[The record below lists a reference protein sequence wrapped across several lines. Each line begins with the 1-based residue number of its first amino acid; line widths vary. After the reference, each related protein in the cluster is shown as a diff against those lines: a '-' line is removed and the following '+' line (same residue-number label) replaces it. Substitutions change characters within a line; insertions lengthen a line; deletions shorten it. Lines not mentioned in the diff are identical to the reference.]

1 MKRTVF
7 AFFFLLLAVCGNS
20 QVLTLQEAIDIALKN
35 NLDIEI
41 ARNNFEASDI
51 NNHISIAGG
60 LPEVFGSFTNR
71 ESLTTLNQ
79 RLNNGTTIKRPNNLT
94 NALNSGIEA
103 NYLLFNGWR
112 VRTTSRRL
120 EALERQ
126 SEVRVNLQ
134 VQNVV
139 AAVMVK
145 YYDIVRQD
153 SYINTIQQSIAV
165 TEQRKKL
172 VDARQSVGLANNA
185 DTYQAQL
192 DLTAS
197 QQELLSQDLIL
208 AQAKADLMN
217 LLMQRPDSIF
227 IVKDTIITSR
237 DVTIDQVKNNL
248 LNNPEFRSADQQIL
262 INELIVK
269 EIGAQRYPSVG
280 LLGGFNYNRN
290 QSTAG
295 FTLLNQNAGP
305 FVGLTVQVPIFNGGI
320 AKRQQRMAQIDVKN
334 ATLIRDRLE
343 NDLETFAVKAFL
355 AYQNTLQ
362 RLQVEQQ
369 NNSIAADLLDL
380 VQQRFLLGVGTIVDV
395 REAQRSFVE
404 AGFRLVN
411 LSYAAKVSEIEL
423 KRLAS
428 QLRP

>member
-41 ARNNFEASDI
+41 ARNNFEASGI

-60 LPEVFGSFTNR
+60 LPEVTGSFTNR

-79 RLNNGTTIKRPNNLT
+79 KLNNGTTIKRPGNLT
-94 NALNSGIEA
+94 NALNSGIEG

-112 VRTTSRRL
+112 VRTTRQRL

-126 SEVRVNLQ
+126 SEVQINLQ

-165 TEQRKKL
+165 TQQRKKL

-208 AQAKADLMN
+208 TQAKADLMN

-227 IVKDTIITSR
+227 IVKDTIIADR

-280 LLGGFNYNRN
+280 VLGGFNYNRN

-320 AKRQQRMAQIDVKN
+320 AKRQQRIAQIDVKN
-334 ATLIRDRLE
+334 ATLTRDRLE
-343 NDLETFAVKAFL
+343 NDLETFAFKAFL

-362 RLQVEQQ
+362 RLQVEQE
-369 NNSIAADLLDL
+369 NSKIAADLLDL

-411 LSYAAKVSEIEL
+411 LAYAAKVSEIEL